1 MTFGHFTNMPLVKWP
16 KVHNLNLACVEFLLE
31 YLTHFHIFL
40 FLHLFQLAAETSIE
54 VVWFI
59 EVEVVLSTDDQKC
72 Y

>member
-16 KVHNLNLACVEFLLE
+16 KVHNLNLACVEFHT
-31 YLTHFHIFL
+31 THFHIFL
-40 FLHLFQLAAETSIE
+40 FLHLFQLVAETSIE

>member
-31 YLTHFHIFL
+31 YLTHFQT
-40 FLHLFQLAAETSIE
+40 QLVAETSIE